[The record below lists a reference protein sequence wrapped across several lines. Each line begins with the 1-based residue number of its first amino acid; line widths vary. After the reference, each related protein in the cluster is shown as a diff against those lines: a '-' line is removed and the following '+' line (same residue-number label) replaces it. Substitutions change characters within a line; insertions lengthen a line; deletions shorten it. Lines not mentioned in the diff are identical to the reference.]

1 MKYIFSF
8 FIAAFSSTCIW
19 AMPSQIILMRHGE
32 KIPSGA
38 YLSLKGRQRA
48 AALVPTFL
56 GSPTLLHYGPP
67 AAIYVMKSGK
77 NAPAVRWSQ
86 TVISI
91 ADELNIPLQN
101 QYNRREIEHLV
112 KEVRE
117 TEEYEGKMVL
127 ICWSRGELPSL
138 ASQFGA
144 KKAPKKWPQ
153 HVFDRFWV
161 LTFEE
166 NGEVTFEDLPQKLL
180 YGDSAK

>member
-8 FIAAFSSTCIW
+8 FVALFSATCVW
-19 AMPSQIILMRHGE
+19 AMPSQVILIRHGE
-32 KIPSGA
+32 KTSPGT

-56 GSPTLLHYGPP
+56 GSPALLHYGPP
-67 AAIYVMKSGK
+67 AAIYVMKSGNK
-77 NAPAVRWSQ
+77 APAVRWAQ
-86 TVISI
+86 TVISL

-101 QYNRREIEHLV
+101 HYNRKETEQLV
-112 KEVRE
+112 KEIQE

-127 ICWSRGELPSL
+127 VCWSHGELPLL
-138 ASQFGA
+138 ATQLGA
-144 KKAPKKWPQ
+144 KKAPKKWPRD
-153 HVFDRFWV
+153 VYDRFWI

-166 NGEVTFEDLPQKLL
+166 NGEVTFQDLPQKLL